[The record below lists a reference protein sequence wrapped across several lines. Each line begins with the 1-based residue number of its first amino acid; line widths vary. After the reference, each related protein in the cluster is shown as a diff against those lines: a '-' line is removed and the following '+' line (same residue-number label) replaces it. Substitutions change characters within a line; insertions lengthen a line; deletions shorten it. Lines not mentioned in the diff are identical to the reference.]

1 MKKVKLIIIS
11 FIFALLV
18 IPMSVNA
25 EEGDPYCLIKTSEF
39 GSNTARLDWDCEDDS
54 SISSF
59 TVYESDVN
67 GSIGKKVQAKHFLTY
82 KHGKGSWEIPSNGK
96 KLENGKYY
104 IVSVKMRRDNLVN
117 GVFKESTKVY
127 NTTPFEF
134 KPAQVGPAKP
144 GQTVTSW
151 TAQPNTTTKKTTGRN
166 TTGKNSVETTT
177 TVSASIKSNNNFI
190 CNEGDILNKKDK
202 NGNDILTFR
211 GLLKKYWSWVLILVP
226 AALLVFISYDFIK
239 SMASNDSDALKKSS
253 TNALKRVIAGILIL
267 LAPWF
272 VELIMGWFGLTFCLY

>member
-18 IPMSVNA
+18 IPTSVNA
-25 EEGDPYCLIKTSEF
+25 KEGDPYCLIKTSEF
-39 GSNTARLDWDCEDDS
+39 GSNTARLDWDCEIGS
-54 SISSF
+54 QITSF
-59 TVYESDVN
+59 TVYESDAKGTV
-67 GSIGKKVQAKHFLTY
+67 GKKIQTKKFASNGGT
-82 KHGKGSWEIPSNGK
+82 GKGSWEIPSNGK

-104 IVSVKMRRDNLVN
+104 IVSVKTMRYWDAKAV
-117 GVFKESTKVY
+117 SKVY

-134 KPAQVGPAKP
+134 KSAQVGPAKP

-151 TAQPNTTTKKTTGRN
+151 TAHPNTTTRKTTERN
-166 TTGKNSVETTT
+166 TNGKNSVETTA

-190 CNEGDILNKKDK
+190 CDEGDTLGKKDE
-202 NGNDILTFR
+202 NGEDILTFR

-253 TNALKRVIAGILIL
+253 TNALKRVIAGLLIL

-272 VELIMGWFGLTFCLY
+272 VQLIMGWFGLTFCLY